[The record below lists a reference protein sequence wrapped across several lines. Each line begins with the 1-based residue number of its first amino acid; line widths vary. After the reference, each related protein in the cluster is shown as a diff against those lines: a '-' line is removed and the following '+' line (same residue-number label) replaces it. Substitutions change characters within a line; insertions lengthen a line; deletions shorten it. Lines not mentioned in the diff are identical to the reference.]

1 MPSILPVS
9 AFSDNYIWLLCD
21 DALDYAAIVDPG
33 DAKPVIETLERKK
46 IQPIAILITHRHSDH
61 VAGIDSL
68 LRKYPELPVY
78 GPKIEKIP
86 KRTHAVQQDDVID
99 LKEIGIQLKVL
110 DTFGHTAGHISYY
123 AEKLLFCGDTL
134 FANGC
139 GRVFDGRIEDLHASL
154 EKIAKLPA
162 DTQIFCAHEYTL
174 DNIGFSKWVEP
185 DNQELLEREA
195 TCWTLIDN
203 DKPTLPTLLA
213 DELKVNP
220 FLRCD
225 QKTVIQAAEKFA
237 GKSLKSPV
245 EVFRAIRQWKD
256 TQYD

>member
-1 MPSILPVS
+1 MSSVLSVS

-21 DALDYAAIVDPG
+21 DSLDYAAIVDPG
-33 DAKPVIETLERKK
+33 DAKPVIEILQKKK

-68 LRKYPELPVY
+68 LKKYPELPVY
-78 GPKIEKIP
+78 GPKRENIA

-123 AEKLLFCGDTL
+123 AEKWLFCGDTL

-139 GRVFDGRIEDLHASL
+139 GRVFDGRIEDLYDSL

-185 DNQELLEREA
+185 ENQDLLKREA
-195 TCWTLIDN
+195 ACWKLIDN
-203 DKPTLPTLLA
+203 DKPTIPTLLA

-220 FLRCD
+220 FLRCHE
-225 QKTVIQAAEKFA
+225 KTVIQQAEKFA
-237 GKSLKSPV
+237 GKALNSPV
-245 EVFRAIRQWKD
+245 EVFKVIRQWKD